1 MSPRLAIR
9 LTQKQLCLYNNTYLP
24 TVLLPPTVSI
34 PYFND
39 LIINWP
45 KAPHT
50 FNDNYNLPE
59 FLQCTKWNDKV
70 LTASCTSWQSFC
82 NSQAVLKRPSK
93 IFGCTSFPELPQ
105 GMWITPWVYVDP
117 SGSYWVYGKILQIPL
132 LPQDHKLSQSHV
144 SFIHT
149 SASAS
154 DFPCSSAL
162 PSSNC
167 PPNCHQCHLFN
178 LNLDAVLSCIPPMH
192 TCCHLLHKSP
202 SPLPGTITRFHTSF
216 HPISQHF

>member
-9 LTQKQLCLYNNTYLP
+9 LTQKQLFYITIHQLCYFLQQSQYLILM
-24 TVLLPPTVSI
+24 TLLST
-34 PYFND
+34 D
-39 LIINWP
+39 P

-70 LTASCTSWQSFC
+70 LTASCTSWP
-82 NSQAVLKRPSK
+82 SQAVLKRTSK
-93 IFGCTSFPELPQ
+93 IFGCISFLELPQ
-105 GMWITPWVYVDP
+105 GMWLTPWVYVDP
-117 SGSYWVYGKILQIPL
+117 SGSYSVYGKILQIPL
-132 LPQDHKLSQSHV
+132 LPQDHKLRQSHV
-144 SFIHT
+144 LFIHT

-154 DFPCSSAL
+154 DFPCNSAL

-178 LNLDAVLSCIPPMH
+178 LNLDAVLSYLYTPDAYLLPP
-192 TCCHLLHKSP
+192 TVQSP
-202 SPLPGTITRFHTSF
+202 SPLPGTITRVHTSF
-216 HPISQHF
+216 HPISQHFY